1 MDIDKIRIEQ
11 DEDILFLTIKKYK
24 LFLKHQ
30 EEGGLDAMNLYLHY
44 MFTARL
50 QHTNVIKANDAYV
63 RKGLGW
69 GILKLKKS
77 KSLLK
82 KWKLIEYKQ
91 DRNAGGQMQEQYIF
105 LRISSSLPQDNIY
118 TGGTNIIP
126 PVQKTAPPVDRP
138 TGDEKQMLE
147 LEKKCFNK
155 KDKENDESKNDSSP
169 PFSESLYKFSMD
181 LIYKKYGELNRGERL
196 AITDKEG
203 KQVKAIILYAIKANN
218 KDPASMIQQKIDNLG
233 KLAEIDSFYKVTP
246 GCLLSQWNEITDFHV
261 KQMQNKKK
269 KQQQE
274 KIDYRTTGGPSG
286 PNG

>member
-11 DEDILFLTIKKYK
+11 DEDLLFLTIKKYK
-24 LFLKHQ
+24 LFLKHK

-69 GILKLKKS
+69 GISKLKKS

-105 LRISSSLPQDNIY
+105 LRISGSLPQDNIC
-118 TGGTNIIP
+118 TGGTNIEP
-126 PVQKTAPPVDRP
+126 AVQETAPPVDRP
-138 TGDEKQMLE
+138 TGDGKQMLE

-155 KDKENDESKNDSSP
+155 KNKKNDESKNDSSP
-169 PFSESLYKFSMD
+169 PESSEPVKNNLYKTTLD
-181 LIYKKYGELNRGERL
+181 LIYEKYRELNSGECMI
-196 AITDKEG
+196 ITGKEG
-203 KQVKAIILYAIKANN
+203 KQIKDVIDYAIKANN
-218 KDPASMIQQKIDNLG
+218 KDPAAVIRHKVNNLV
-233 KLAEIDSFYKVTP
+233 KLAEIDNFYKITP
-246 GCLLSQWNEITDFHV
+246 GCLLSQWNSITDFQV
-261 KQMQNKKK
+261 KQTQSRKNKI
-269 KQQQE
+269 QPE
-274 KIDYRTTGGPSG
+274 MVDYNTI
-286 PNG
+286 